1 MRENVNFVSNT
12 SPMDT
17 TKLRE
22 RLHSYIDQLDESFL
36 KALYAM
42 LEEYTKGEVKL
53 TEAEKKAVDEGLA
66 DIEKGNV
73 YTHEEVMERLREKY
87 PHLHK

>member
-1 MRENVNFVSNT
+1 MFVSNT

-22 RLHSYIDQLDESFL
+22 RLHSYIDQLDEPFL
-36 KALYAM
+36 KALHAM

-53 TEAEKKAVDEGLA
+53 TEVEKKAVDEGLA
-66 DIEKGNV
+66 EIEKGNV
-73 YTHEEVMERLREKY
+73 HTHEEVMEKLREKY